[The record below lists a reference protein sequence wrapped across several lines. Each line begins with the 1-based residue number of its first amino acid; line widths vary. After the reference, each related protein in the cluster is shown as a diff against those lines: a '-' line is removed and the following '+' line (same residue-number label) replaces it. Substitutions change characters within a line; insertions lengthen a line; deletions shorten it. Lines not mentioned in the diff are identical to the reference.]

1 MSKGIVDPKYF
12 NDKLLRIEE
21 QTARAAAILDHMRML
36 GREATER
43 AESIDPRDVLMN
55 ALELMTE
62 QLRLAGI
69 EVVTVMPDNCT
80 CVFGHAIQMEQ
91 VILNLLTNAR
101 DTIDESEGRTKIT
114 LRVFEGDNVVYTT
127 AQNTGGVFP
136 AMYCNTSSSRSTRQ
150 QK

>member
-1 MSKGIVDPKYF
+1 
-12 NDKLLRIEE
+12 
-21 QTARAAAILDHMRML
+21 ML

-69 EVVTVMPDNCT
+69 EVVTVMPDTCR

-127 AQNTGGVFP
+127 AQNTGGAFL
-136 AMYCNTSSSRSTRQ
+136 AMYCYTSSSRSTRQ